1 MTKVKTLM
9 LMLIALLL
17 IVPNVAASPIQDS
30 DDIEA
35 EGLVE
40 AVGSGSL
47 TVNGTTFIVSD
58 DTVITTGRGRGTSAE
73 LSEISE
79 GVWVSVSGYTDAEGS
94 VIANKVKIKPW
105 VNTETDP
112 DTDPDDED
120 EGDIT
125 TKPEHP
131 IALWMAYRFDLEY
144 DDLMAMHEAGIGW
157 GNIVKSYHLARANP
171 QLEVTGQELLDMR
184 MEGKGWGNITREL
197 DTSELGT
204 KPGKTPPAW
213 GRDKDRPHPN
223 PNAGPKK

>member
-35 EGLVE
+35 EGPVE

-47 TVNGTTFIVSD
+47 TVNGTTFIVDD

-105 VNTETDP
+105 VIAE
-112 DTDPDDED
+112 TDPDDEPVD
-120 EGDIT
+120 EDNSLG
-125 TKPEHP
+125 KPNHP
-131 IALWMAYRFDLEY
+131 VALWLAKRFGPELEY
-144 DDLMAMHEAGIGW
+144 DELMAMHESGIGW
-157 GNIVKSYHLARANP
+157 GNIVKAYHMARANP
-171 QLEVTGQELLDMR
+171 TLGVSGEQLLDMR
-184 MEGKGWGNITREL
+184 LEEGKGWGNITR
-197 DTSELGT
+197 ELGT